1 MEKYTAQ
8 DAAVPLPDRA
18 QVVALKEPGPLLLK
32 LTVPV
37 GVVAVPGELSLTVTV
52 HL

>member
-1 MEKYTAQ
+1 MEKYTAH
-8 DAAVPLPDRA
+8 DAVVPLPDRVH
-18 QVVALKEPGPLLLK
+18 VVALKTPAPLLLK

-37 GVVAVPGELSLTVTV
+37 GLVAVPGELSLTATV